1 MFEQLRDKI
10 IGLLTS
16 RLFFLLVLIF
26 ALFSVLTAR
35 LFKLQIVEG
44 ASYLDNFTLKIER
57 EKTIKSTRGSIYDRN
72 GVVLA
77 SDKLAYSVTIED
89 NYDSGSG
96 KNKAINETI
105 TKLARMIEEN
115 GDRLNNDFPI
125 YLDASGNFRF
135 SLEGTRHLRFIADI
149 YGKSSID
156 DLKVR
161 EKNSTPDEIIDYLCA
176 EKKYGVGEYVEKKD
190 RSFDFTPKK
199 GYSNEDLLKVVTV
212 RYNLGLNSYQKY
224 ISTTVATNVN
234 QETVAQVMEHKDELR
249 GVNISE
255 DTVREYINDPS
266 FSHIL
271 GYTGKISEEEL
282 AAFNMAASS
291 DTSMDA
297 RNYELNDYVGKAGIE
312 QVMERKLQ
320 GRKGR
325 QTIFV
330 DNLGRVTET
339 GDKTDPVAGNDL
351 YLTIDSDLQKAV
363 YQILEQKIAGIVIS
377 KIVDEKPLIAEERSS
392 SDIVIPI
399 DDVYF
404 ALFDNNFLSIDH
416 LSSENAGKNERE
428 IYSTFLI
435 KQKAVLDFIRDD
447 LINGGKVYNDM
458 VLEEQSYSAYVV
470 SFLQSS
476 KNGVFMRDSID
487 EENETYLK
495 WKDGTCSLREYLL
508 EAISQGW
515 IDSTKLSAES
525 KYIDS
530 EEVFSSLVDYIV
542 EGLKTDR
549 DFNKRIIKYLIRQD
563 EISPYQICHILY
575 EQGKLKDIGNNLAK
589 LDSGEVTPFKFMINR
604 LKALE
609 ITPADLA
616 LDPCSGS
623 SVVTDVK
630 TGEVIACVSYPS
642 FDNSRLANSVD
653 ADYFASLQSDKS
665 LPLYD
670 FATQQKTAPGSTFKP
685 ISSAA
690 ALEEG
695 VIHPGEEIE
704 CEGLFEKIIPSPKCW
719 IYPGGTHGSLEIV
732 GAIQNSCNFFF
743 YEVGYRLST
752 KGGVFDNDYG
762 LSRLTKYV
770 DLFGL
775 TDKSGIEITESEP
788 DVSNQDA
795 VRSAIGQGNHS
806 YTTVGLARYVNAVAN
821 EGRCYNLSV
830 LDKLTDSNGNV
841 ITDYTPGI
849 RNEINIAGS
858 TWHLIH
864 EGMKKAVENYG
875 AFSDFPLTAGGK
887 TGTAQQISTRPNHAV
902 FIGFA
907 PYNEPEIAVATRIAY
922 GYTSS
927 NAAEVT
933 RDVFKYYFK
942 TEDKDD
948 IIKGEAVLPDSAA
961 ISD

>member
-105 TKLARMIEEN
+105 TKLAGIIEGN

-125 YLDASGNFRF
+125 YLDSSGKFRF

-161 EKNSTPDEIIDYLCA
+161 EKNSTPDEIIDYLCT
-176 EKKYGVGEYVEKKD
+176 EKKYGVGEYAEKKD
-190 RSFDFTPKK
+190 GSFDFTPRK
-199 GYSNEDLLKVVTV
+199 GYSDEDLLKVITV

-282 AAFNMAASS
+282 AQFNMSAAS

-312 QVMERKLQ
+312 QVMEKKLQ

-416 LSSENAGKNERE
+416 LSGENAGKNERE
-428 IYSTFLI
+428 VYSVFLL
-435 KQKAVLDFIRDD
+435 KQKAVLDFIRNE
-447 LINGGKVYNDM
+447 LINGGEVYNDM
-458 VLEEQSYSAYVV
+458 VLEQQSYSAYVV

-476 KNGVFMRDSID
+476 KNGVFIRDSID

-495 WKDGTCSLREYLL
+495 WKEGTCSLREYLL
-508 EAISQGW
+508 EAIAQGW

-530 EEVFSSLVDYIV
+530 EEVFSSLVDYIE

-563 EISPYQICHILY
+563 EISPYQVCHILY

-589 LDSGEVTPFKFMINR
+589 LDSGEVTPYRFMINR

-752 KGGVFDNDYG
+752 KGGIFDNDYG

-864 EGMKKAVENYG
+864 EGMKRAVENYG